1 MKSLTLSN
9 NRLGWLPVI
18 VIALTALLPML
29 SHYLNDTQLWGSL
42 PAPISKQLVYQPLT
56 LGVAWAFL
64 MVLCKTRPE
73 VFKTYFKRGKINAAI
88 TPVPQVGINPKKGEN
103 WKHVGWNFTI
113 VISVIT
119 AAVIYF
125 STPKINYQQL
135 LLHLPF
141 AIVFALINSFVEEII
156 TRLGVVVSLKDKVPD
171 KTIAL
176 ISGALFGVVHYWGT
190 PGGFGGVLLAGFL
203 GWLLAKSILETKGI
217 FWAWFIHF
225 IQDVIII
232 AALLSSI

>member
-1 MKSLTLSN
+1 MKSLTLIN

-18 VIALTALLPML
+18 VIALTALLPIL
-29 SHYLNDTQLWGSL
+29 SHYLNAAQLWGSL

-56 LGVAWAFL
+56 LCIALTFL
-64 MVLCKTRPE
+64 LILNKARPTT
-73 VFKTYFKRGKINAAI
+73 FKTYLKRGKLNAAI

-103 WKHVGWNFTI
+103 WKNVGWNFTI

-125 STPKINYQQL
+125 TTPKINYQQL

-141 AIVFALINSFVEEII
+141 VLVFALINSFVEEII
-156 TRLGVVVSLKDKVPD
+156 TRFGVVVSLKDKVPER
-171 KTIAL
+171 TIAL
-176 ISGALFGVVHYWGT
+176 ISGALFGIVHYWGT

-232 AALLSSI
+232 AALLGSI

>member
-9 NRLGWLPVI
+9 NRLGWLPVM
-18 VIALTALLPML
+18 VIALTALLPIL
-29 SHYLNDTQLWGSL
+29 SHYLNATQLWGSL

-56 LGVAWAFL
+56 MCITLAFL
-64 MVLCKTRPE
+64 LILSKTRPTT
-73 VFKTYFKRGKINAAI
+73 FKTYFKRGKLNAAI
-88 TPVPQVGINPKKGEN
+88 TPVPQVGIKPKKGEN

-119 AAVIYF
+119 AGLIYF
-125 STPKINYQQL
+125 TTPKINYQHL

-141 AIVFALINSFVEEII
+141 VLVFALINSFVEEII
-156 TRLGVVVSLKDKVPD
+156 TRFGVVVTLKDKVPER
-171 KTIAL
+171 TIAL
-176 ISGALFGVVHYWGT
+176 ISGALFGIVHYWGT

-232 AALLSSI
+232 AALLSTI

>member
-9 NRLGWLPVI
+9 NRLGWLPVM
-18 VIALTALLPML
+18 VIALTALLPIL
-29 SHYLNDTQLWGSL
+29 SHFLNTTQLWGSL

-56 LGVAWAFL
+56 LCIALAFL
-64 MVLCKTRPE
+64 LILNKVRPIT
-73 VFKTYFKRGKINAAI
+73 FKTYFKRGKLNAAI
-88 TPVPQVGINPKKGEN
+88 TPVPQVGINPKKSEN

-119 AAVIYF
+119 AAVVYF
-125 STPKINYQQL
+125 TTPKINYQQL

-156 TRLGVVVSLKDKVPD
+156 TRFGVVVSLKDKVPEN
-171 KTIAL
+171 TIAL
-176 ISGALFGVVHYWGT
+176 ISGALFGIVHYWGT

-203 GWLLAKSILETKGI
+203 GWILAKSILETKGI

-232 AALLSSI
+232 AALLSTI